1 MTTSDFYLRVT
12 ALPLLQGISAENI
25 LHMQERGA
33 LRIVSMEPEEGD
45 IIQRGQHC
53 RTLTMLM
60 EGTMTCTTHGED
72 WTLVEDIHA
81 PAIIEEEALWSL
93 SQTYNH
99 TYCPTSE
106 GHLLVIDRWHIM
118 QTMLH
123 NDVFRINLLTRM
135 STRLERNY
143 HNGQLAPPESI
154 AQKIERF
161 VQGISCTTTWP
172 KRLHIKMTT
181 LAGIV
186 GETRLQVSKALRQME
201 AEGQISLT
209 REQITFKEY
218 RVQMK
223 DNKQ

>member
-1 MTTSDFYLRVT
+1 MTTSDLYLRVT
-12 ALPLLQGISAENI
+12 ALPLLQGISAEDI

-45 IIQRGQHC
+45 IIQHGQHC

-60 EGTMTCTTHGED
+60 EGTLACTTEGED
-72 WTLVEDIHA
+72 WILVEEIHA
-81 PAIIEEEALWSL
+81 PAIIEEESLWSL

-106 GHLLVIDRWHIM
+106 GHLLVIDRRHMM

-123 NDVFRINLLTRM
+123 NDIFRINLLTRM

-143 HNGQLAPPESI
+143 HNNQLPPPDSI

-161 VQGISCTTTWP
+161 VKDISCTTTWP
-172 KRLHIKMTT
+172 KRMRIKMTT
-181 LAGIV
+181 LAAIM

-201 AEGQISLT
+201 AKGQVSLA
-209 REQITFKEY
+209 REQITFLE
-218 RVQMK
+218 V
-223 DNKQ
+223 

>member
-1 MTTSDFYLRVT
+1 MTTSDFYLQVT

-33 LRIVSMEPEEGD
+33 MRIVSMEPEEGD

-53 RTLTMLM
+53 CTLTMLM
-60 EGTMTCTTHGED
+60 EGTLACTTLGED

-93 SQTYNH
+93 SQTYSH
-99 TYCPTSE
+99 TYCPTCE
-106 GHLLVIDRWHIM
+106 GRLLVIDRRHMM

-135 STRLERNY
+135 STRLERNF
-143 HNGQLAPPESI
+143 HNSQLPPPDSV
-154 AQKIERF
+154 AQKIVRF
-161 VQGISCTTTWP
+161 VQCISSTTTWP
-172 KRLHIKMTT
+172 KRLHIKMTA
-181 LAGIV
+181 LAGII

-209 REQITFKEY
+209 RELITFKEN

>member
-1 MTTSDFYLRVT
+1 MTTSDLYLRVT
-12 ALPLLQGISAENI
+12 ALPLLQGISAEDI

-33 LRIVSMEPEEGD
+33 MRIVSMEPEEGD
-45 IIQRGQHC
+45 IIQHGQHC

-60 EGTMTCTTHGED
+60 EGTLACTTKGED
-72 WTLVEDIHA
+72 WTLVEEIHA

-106 GHLLVIDRWHIM
+106 GRLLVIDRRHVM

-123 NDVFRINLLTRM
+123 NEVFRINLLTRM

-143 HNGQLAPPESI
+143 HSVQLPPPDSI
-154 AQKIERF
+154 GQKIVRF
-161 VQGISCTTTWP
+161 VQDISCTATCP

-181 LAGIV
+181 LAGIMD
-186 GETRLQVSKALRQME
+186 ETRLQVSKALRQME
-201 AEGQISLT
+201 AEGQVSLS
-209 REQITFKEY
+209 REQITFW
-218 RVQMK
+218 RC
-223 DNKQ
+223 

>member
-1 MTTSDFYLRVT
+1 MTTSDLYLQVT
-12 ALPLLQGISAENI
+12 ALPLLQGISAEDI

-45 IIQRGQHC
+45 IIQHGQHC

-60 EGTMTCTTHGED
+60 EGTLACTTEGED
-72 WTLVEDIHA
+72 WTLVEEIHA
-81 PAIIEEEALWSL
+81 PAIIEEEAMWSL

-106 GHLLVIDRWHIM
+106 GHLLVIDRRHMM

-123 NDVFRINLLTRM
+123 NDIFRINLLTRM

-143 HNGQLAPPESI
+143 HNNQLPPPDSI

-161 VQGISCTTTWP
+161 VKDISCTTTWP
-172 KRLHIKMTT
+172 KRMRIKMTT
-181 LAGIV
+181 LAAIM

-201 AEGQISLT
+201 AKGQVSLS
-209 REQITFKEY
+209 REQITFLEA
-218 RVQMK
+218 
-223 DNKQ
+223 

>member
-1 MTTSDFYLRVT
+1 MTTSDLYLRVT
-12 ALPLLQGISAENI
+12 ALPLLQGISAEDI

-45 IIQRGQHC
+45 IIQHGQHC

-60 EGTMTCTTHGED
+60 EGTLACTTTGED
-72 WTLVEDIHA
+72 WTLVEEIHA

-106 GHLLVIDRWHIM
+106 GHLLVIDRGHMM
-118 QTMLH
+118 QTMLY
-123 NDVFRINLLTRM
+123 NDIFRINLLTRM

-143 HNGQLAPPESI
+143 HSGQLPPPDSI
-154 AQKIERF
+154 AQKIVRF
-161 VQGISCTTTWP
+161 VQDISCTTAWP
-172 KRLHIKMTT
+172 KRLRIKMTT
-181 LAGIV
+181 LARIM

-201 AEGQISLT
+201 AEGQVSLS
-209 REQITFKEY
+209 RKQITFLEG
-218 RVQMK
+218 
-223 DNKQ
+223 

>member
-1 MTTSDFYLRVT
+1 MTTSDLYLRVT
-12 ALPLLQGISAENI
+12 ALPLLQGISAEDI

-45 IIQRGQHC
+45 IIQHGQHC

-60 EGTMTCTTHGED
+60 EGTLACTTTGED
-72 WTLVEDIHA
+72 WTLVEEIHA

-106 GHLLVIDRWHIM
+106 GHLLVIDRRHMM

-123 NDVFRINLLTRM
+123 NDIFRINLLTRM

-143 HNGQLAPPESI
+143 HNNQLPPPDSI

-161 VQGISCTTTWP
+161 VKDISCTTTWP
-172 KRLHIKMTT
+172 KRMRIKMTT
-181 LAGIV
+181 LAAIM

-201 AEGQISLT
+201 AKGQVSLS
-209 REQITFKEY
+209 REQITFLE
-218 RVQMK
+218 V
-223 DNKQ
+223 

>member
-1 MTTSDFYLRVT
+1 MTTSDLYLQVT
-12 ALPLLQGISAENI
+12 ALPLLQGISAEDI

-45 IIQRGQHC
+45 IIQHGQHC

-60 EGTMTCTTHGED
+60 EGTLSCTTNGED
-72 WTLVEDIHA
+72 WTLVEEIHA

-106 GHLLVIDRWHIM
+106 GHLLVIDRRHMM

-123 NDVFRINLLTRM
+123 NDIFRINLLTRM

-143 HNGQLAPPESI
+143 HNNQLPPPDSI

-161 VQGISCTTTWP
+161 VKDISCTTTWP
-172 KRLHIKMTT
+172 KRMRIKMTT
-181 LAGIV
+181 LAAIM

-201 AEGQISLT
+201 AKGQVSLS
-209 REQITFKEY
+209 REQITFLEA
-218 RVQMK
+218 
-223 DNKQ
+223 

>member
-1 MTTSDFYLRVT
+1 MTTSDLYLRVT
-12 ALPLLQGISAENI
+12 ALPLLQGISAEDI

-45 IIQRGQHC
+45 IIQQGQHC

-60 EGTMTCTTHGED
+60 EGTLSCATNGED
-72 WTLVEDIHA
+72 WTLVEEIHA

-99 TYCPTSE
+99 TYCPKSE
-106 GHLLVIDRWHIM
+106 GHLLVIDRRHVM

-123 NDVFRINLLTRM
+123 SDIFRINLLTRM
-135 STRLERNY
+135 STRLDRNY
-143 HNGQLAPPESI
+143 HNNQQPPPDSI

-161 VQGISCTTTWP
+161 VKDISCTTTWP
-172 KRLHIKMTT
+172 KRMRIKMTT
-181 LAGIV
+181 LAAIM

-201 AEGQISLT
+201 AKGQVSLA
-209 REQITFKEY
+209 REQITFLEG
-218 RVQMK
+218 
-223 DNKQ
+223 

>member
-60 EGTMTCTTHGED
+60 EGTLACTTLGED

-161 VQGISCTTTWP
+161 VQGISSTTTWP

>member
-1 MTTSDFYLRVT
+1 MTTSDLYLRVT
-12 ALPLLQGISAENI
+12 ALPLLQGISAEDI

-45 IIQRGQHC
+45 IIQHGQHC

-60 EGTMTCTTHGED
+60 EGTLSCTTNGED
-72 WTLVEDIHA
+72 WTLVEEIHA
-81 PAIIEEEALWSL
+81 PAIIEEEAMWSL

-106 GHLLVIDRWHIM
+106 GHLLVIDRHHMM

-123 NDVFRINLLTRM
+123 NDIFRINLLTRM

-143 HNGQLAPPESI
+143 HSGQLPPPDSI
-154 AQKIERF
+154 AQKIVRF
-161 VQGISCTTTWP
+161 VQDISCTTAWP
-172 KRLHIKMTT
+172 KRLRIKMTT
-181 LAGIV
+181 LARIM

-201 AEGQISLT
+201 TEGQVSLS
-209 REQITFKEY
+209 REQITFL
-218 RVQMK
+218 
-223 DNKQ
+223 

>member
-1 MTTSDFYLRVT
+1 MTTSDLYLRVT
-12 ALPLLQGISAENI
+12 ALPLLQGISAEDI

-45 IIQRGQHC
+45 IIQHGQHC

-60 EGTMTCTTHGED
+60 EGTLSCTTNGED
-72 WTLVEDIHA
+72 WTLVEEIHA

-99 TYCPTSE
+99 TYCPKSE
-106 GHLLVIDRWHIM
+106 GHLLVIDRRHMM

-123 NDVFRINLLTRM
+123 NDIFRINLLTRM

-143 HNGQLAPPESI
+143 HNIQQPPPDSI

-161 VQGISCTTTWP
+161 VKDISCTTTWP
-172 KRLHIKMTT
+172 KRMRIKMTT
-181 LAGIV
+181 LAGIM

-201 AEGQISLT
+201 AEGQVTLA
-209 REQITFKEY
+209 REQITFLE
-218 RVQMK
+218 V
-223 DNKQ
+223 

>member
-1 MTTSDFYLRVT
+1 MTTSDLYLRVT
-12 ALPLLQGISAENI
+12 ALPLLQGISAEDI

-45 IIQRGQHC
+45 IIQHGQHC

-60 EGTMTCTTHGED
+60 EGSLACTTTGED
-72 WTLVEDIHA
+72 WTLVEEIHA

-106 GHLLVIDRWHIM
+106 GHLLVIDRGHMM
-118 QTMLH
+118 QTMLY
-123 NDVFRINLLTRM
+123 NDIFRINLLTRM

-143 HNGQLAPPESI
+143 HSGQLPPSDSI
-154 AQKIERF
+154 AQKIVRF
-161 VQGISCTTTWP
+161 VQDISCTTAWP
-172 KRLHIKMTT
+172 KRLRIKMTT
-181 LAGIV
+181 LARIM

-201 AEGQISLT
+201 TEGQVSLS
-209 REQITFKEY
+209 REQITFLEG
-218 RVQMK
+218 
-223 DNKQ
+223 

>member
-1 MTTSDFYLRVT
+1 MTTSDLYLQVT
-12 ALPLLQGISAENI
+12 ALPLLQGISAEDI

-33 LRIVSMEPEEGD
+33 LRIVSIEPEEGD
-45 IIQRGQHC
+45 IIQHGQHC

-60 EGTMTCTTHGED
+60 EGTLSCTTNGED
-72 WTLVEDIHA
+72 WTLVEEIHA

-106 GHLLVIDRWHIM
+106 GHLLVIDRRHMM
-118 QTMLH
+118 QTMLQ
-123 NDVFRINLLTRM
+123 NDIFRINLLTRM

-143 HNGQLAPPESI
+143 HNIQQPPPDSI

-161 VQGISCTTTWP
+161 VKDISCTTTCP
-172 KRLHIKMTT
+172 KRMRIKMTT
-181 LAGIV
+181 LAAIM

-201 AEGQISLT
+201 AKGQVSLS
-209 REQITFKEY
+209 REQITFLE
-218 RVQMK
+218 V
-223 DNKQ
+223 

>member
-1 MTTSDFYLRVT
+1 MTTSDLYLQVT
-12 ALPLLQGISAENI
+12 ALPLLQGISAEDI
-25 LHMQERGA
+25 LQMQERGA
-33 LRIVSMEPEEGD
+33 LRIVSIEPEEGD
-45 IIQRGQHC
+45 IIQHGQHC

-60 EGTMTCTTHGED
+60 EGTLSCTTNGED
-72 WTLVEDIHA
+72 WTLVEEIHA

-143 HNGQLAPPESI
+143 HNNQLPPPDSI

-161 VQGISCTTTWP
+161 VKDISCTTTWP
-172 KRLHIKMTT
+172 KRMRIKMTT
-181 LAGIV
+181 LAAIM

-201 AEGQISLT
+201 AKGQVSLS
-209 REQITFKEY
+209 REQITFLE
-218 RVQMK
+218 V
-223 DNKQ
+223 

>member
-1 MTTSDFYLRVT
+1 MTTSDLYLRVT
-12 ALPLLQGISAENI
+12 ALPLLQGISAEDI

-45 IIQRGQHC
+45 IIQHGQHC

-60 EGTMTCTTHGED
+60 EGTLSCTTNGED
-72 WTLVEDIHA
+72 WTLVEEIHA
-81 PAIIEEEALWSL
+81 PAIIEEEAMWSL

-106 GHLLVIDRWHIM
+106 GHLLVIDRRHMM

-123 NDVFRINLLTRM
+123 NDIFRINLLTRM

-143 HNGQLAPPESI
+143 HNNQLPPPDSI

-161 VQGISCTTTWP
+161 VKDISCTTTWP
-172 KRLHIKMTT
+172 KRMRIKMTT
-181 LAGIV
+181 LAAIM

-201 AEGQISLT
+201 AKGQVSLS
-209 REQITFKEY
+209 REQITFLEL
-218 RVQMK
+218 
-223 DNKQ
+223 

>member
-1 MTTSDFYLRVT
+1 MTTSDLYLRVT
-12 ALPLLQGISAENI
+12 ALPLLQGISAEDI

-45 IIQRGQHC
+45 IIQNGQHC

-60 EGTMTCTTHGED
+60 EGTLSCTTNGED
-72 WTLVEDIHA
+72 WTLVEEIHA
-81 PAIIEEEALWSL
+81 PAIIEEEAMWSL

-99 TYCPTSE
+99 TYCPKSE
-106 GHLLVIDRWHIM
+106 GHLLVIDRRHMM

-123 NDVFRINLLTRM
+123 NDIFRINLLTRM

-143 HNGQLAPPESI
+143 HNNQQPPPDSI

-161 VQGISCTTTWP
+161 VKDISCTTTWP
-172 KRLHIKMTT
+172 KRMRIKMTT
-181 LAGIV
+181 LAAIM

-201 AEGQISLT
+201 AKGQVSLA
-209 REQITFKEY
+209 REQITFLE
-218 RVQMK
+218 V
-223 DNKQ
+223 

>member
-1 MTTSDFYLRVT
+1 MTTSDLYLRVT
-12 ALPLLQGISAENI
+12 ALPLLQGISAEDI

-45 IIQRGQHC
+45 IIQHGQHC

-60 EGTMTCTTHGED
+60 EGTLSCTTNGED
-72 WTLVEDIHA
+72 WTLVEEIHA
-81 PAIIEEEALWSL
+81 PAIIEEEAMWSL

-99 TYCPTSE
+99 TYCPKSE
-106 GHLLVIDRWHIM
+106 GHLLVIDRRHMM

-123 NDVFRINLLTRM
+123 NDIFRINLLTRM

-143 HNGQLAPPESI
+143 HNNQLPPPDSI

-161 VQGISCTTTWP
+161 VKDISCTTTWP
-172 KRLHIKMTT
+172 KRLRIKMTT
-181 LAGIV
+181 LAAIM

-201 AEGQISLT
+201 AKGQVSLS
-209 REQITFKEY
+209 REQITFLE
-218 RVQMK
+218 V
-223 DNKQ
+223 

>member
-1 MTTSDFYLRVT
+1 MTSSDFYLKVT
-12 ALPLLQGISAENI
+12 TLPLLQGMSAENI
-25 LHMQERGA
+25 LIMQERKA
-33 LRIVSMEPEEGD
+33 IRIVSMEPEEGD

-60 EGTMTCTTHGED
+60 EGTLSCTTLGED
-72 WTLVEDIHA
+72 FTLVEEIHA

-99 TYCPTSE
+99 TYSPTSE
-106 GHLLVIDRWHIM
+106 GRLLVIDRRHMM

-143 HNGQLAPPESI
+143 HNSQLPSPDSI
-154 AQKIERF
+154 QQKIERF
-161 VQGISCTTTWP
+161 VQNISCTSTWP

-201 AEGQISLT
+201 AKGQISLT
-209 REQITFKEY
+209 REQITFREIMSAEQKEY
-218 RVQMK
+218 
-223 DNKQ
+223 

>member
-1 MTTSDFYLRVT
+1 MTTSDFYLQVT
-12 ALPLLQGISAENI
+12 ALPLLQGISAEDI

-45 IIQRGQHC
+45 IIQHGQHC

-60 EGTMTCTTHGED
+60 EGTLSCTTLGED
-72 WTLVEDIHA
+72 FTLVEEIHA

-99 TYCPTSE
+99 TYSPNSE
-106 GHLLVIDRWHIM
+106 GRLLVIDRRNMM

-143 HNGQLAPPESI
+143 HNSQQPSPDSI
-154 AQKIERF
+154 QQKIERF
-161 VQGISCTTTWP
+161 VQNISCTSTWP

-201 AEGQISLT
+201 AKGQISLT
-209 REQITFKEY
+209 REQITFRELMSAEQKEY
-218 RVQMK
+218 
-223 DNKQ
+223 

>member
-1 MTTSDFYLRVT
+1 MTTSDLYLRVT
-12 ALPLLQGISAENI
+12 ALPLLQGISAEDI

-45 IIQRGQHC
+45 IIQHGQHC

-60 EGTMTCTTHGED
+60 EGTLSCTTNGED
-72 WTLVEDIHA
+72 WTLVEEIHA

-99 TYCPTSE
+99 TYCPKSE
-106 GHLLVIDRWHIM
+106 GHLLVIDRRHVM

-123 NDVFRINLLTRM
+123 SDIFRINLLTRM

-143 HNGQLAPPESI
+143 HNNQLPPPDSI

-161 VQGISCTTTWP
+161 VKDISCTTTWP
-172 KRLHIKMTT
+172 KRLRIKMTT
-181 LAGIV
+181 LAAIM

-201 AEGQISLT
+201 AKGQVSLS
-209 REQITFKEY
+209 REQITFLEL
-218 RVQMK
+218 
-223 DNKQ
+223 

>member
-1 MTTSDFYLRVT
+1 MTASDLYLRVT
-12 ALPLLQGISAENI
+12 ALPLLQGISAEDI

-45 IIQRGQHC
+45 IIQHGQHC

-60 EGTMTCTTHGED
+60 EGTLSCTTNGED
-72 WTLVEDIHA
+72 WTLVEEIHA

-99 TYCPTSE
+99 TYCPKSE
-106 GHLLVIDRWHIM
+106 GHLLVIDRRHMM

-123 NDVFRINLLTRM
+123 NDIFRINLLTRM

-143 HNGQLAPPESI
+143 HNNQLPPPDSI

-161 VQGISCTTTWP
+161 VKDISCTTTWP
-172 KRLHIKMTT
+172 KRMRIKMTT
-181 LAGIV
+181 LAGIM

-201 AEGQISLT
+201 AKGQVSLS
-209 REQITFKEY
+209 REQITFLEL
-218 RVQMK
+218 
-223 DNKQ
+223 

>member
-1 MTTSDFYLRVT
+1 MTTSDLYLRVT
-12 ALPLLQGISAENI
+12 ALPLLQGISAEDI

-45 IIQRGQHC
+45 IIQNGQHC

-60 EGTMTCTTHGED
+60 EGTLSCTTNGED
-72 WTLVEDIHA
+72 WTLVEEIHA
-81 PAIIEEEALWSL
+81 PAIIEEEAMWSL

-106 GHLLVIDRWHIM
+106 GHLLVIDRRHMM

-123 NDVFRINLLTRM
+123 NDIFRINLLTRM

-143 HNGQLAPPESI
+143 HNNQQPPPDSI

-161 VQGISCTTTWP
+161 VKDISCTTTWP
-172 KRLHIKMTT
+172 KRMRIKMTT
-181 LAGIV
+181 LAAIM

-201 AEGQISLT
+201 AKGQVSLA
-209 REQITFKEY
+209 REQITFLE
-218 RVQMK
+218 V
-223 DNKQ
+223 

>member
-1 MTTSDFYLRVT
+1 MTTSDFYLQAT

-33 LRIVSMEPEEGD
+33 MRIVSMEPEEGD

-60 EGTMTCTTHGED
+60 EGTLACTTLGED

-93 SQTYNH
+93 SQTYSH
-99 TYCPTSE
+99 TYCPTCE
-106 GHLLVIDRWHIM
+106 GRLLVIDRGHMM

-135 STRLERNY
+135 STRLERNF
-143 HNGQLAPPESI
+143 HNSQLPPPDSV
-154 AQKIERF
+154 AQKIVRF
-161 VQGISCTTTWP
+161 VQCISSTTTWP
-172 KRLHIKMTT
+172 KRLHIKMTA
-181 LAGIV
+181 LAGII

-209 REQITFKEY
+209 RELITFKEN
-218 RVQMK
+218 R
-223 DNKQ
+223 

>member
-1 MTTSDFYLRVT
+1 MTTSDLYLRVT
-12 ALPLLQGISAENI
+12 ALPLLQGISAEDI

-45 IIQRGQHC
+45 IIQHGQHC

-60 EGTMTCTTHGED
+60 EGTLSCTTNGED
-72 WTLVEDIHA
+72 WTLVEEIHA
-81 PAIIEEEALWSL
+81 PAIIEEEAMWSL

-99 TYCPTSE
+99 TYCPKSE
-106 GHLLVIDRWHIM
+106 GHLLVIDRRHMM

-123 NDVFRINLLTRM
+123 NDIFRINLLTRM

-143 HNGQLAPPESI
+143 HNNQLPPPDSI

-161 VQGISCTTTWP
+161 VKDISCTTTWP
-172 KRLHIKMTT
+172 KRMRIKMTT
-181 LAGIV
+181 LAAIM

-201 AEGQISLT
+201 AKGQVSLS
-209 REQITFKEY
+209 REQITFLEL
-218 RVQMK
+218 
-223 DNKQ
+223 

>member
-1 MTTSDFYLRVT
+1 MTTSDLYLRVT
-12 ALPLLQGISAENI
+12 ALPLLQGISAEDI

-45 IIQRGQHC
+45 IIQHGQHC

-60 EGTMTCTTHGED
+60 EGTLACTTEGED
-72 WTLVEDIHA
+72 WTLVEEIHA
-81 PAIIEEEALWSL
+81 PAIIEEEAMWSL

-106 GHLLVIDRWHIM
+106 GHLLVIDRHHMM

-123 NDVFRINLLTRM
+123 NDIFRINLLTRM

-143 HNGQLAPPESI
+143 HSGQLPPPDSI
-154 AQKIERF
+154 AQKIVRF
-161 VQGISCTTTWP
+161 VQDISCTTAWP
-172 KRLHIKMTT
+172 KRLRIKMTT
-181 LAGIV
+181 LARIM

-201 AEGQISLT
+201 TEGQVSLS
-209 REQITFKEY
+209 REQITFL
-218 RVQMK
+218 
-223 DNKQ
+223 

>member
-1 MTTSDFYLRVT
+1 MTTSDLYLRVT
-12 ALPLLQGISAENI
+12 ALPLLQGISAEDI

-45 IIQRGQHC
+45 IIQNGQHC

-60 EGTMTCTTHGED
+60 EGTLSCTTNGED
-72 WTLVEDIHA
+72 WTLVEEIHA

-99 TYCPTSE
+99 TYCPKSE
-106 GHLLVIDRWHIM
+106 GHLLVIDRRHMM

-123 NDVFRINLLTRM
+123 NDIFRINLLTRM

-143 HNGQLAPPESI
+143 HNNQLPPPDCI

-161 VQGISCTTTWP
+161 VKDISCTTTWP
-172 KRLHIKMTT
+172 KRLRIKMTT
-181 LAGIV
+181 LAAIM

-201 AEGQISLT
+201 AKGQVSLS
-209 REQITFKEY
+209 REQITFLEL
-218 RVQMK
+218 
-223 DNKQ
+223 